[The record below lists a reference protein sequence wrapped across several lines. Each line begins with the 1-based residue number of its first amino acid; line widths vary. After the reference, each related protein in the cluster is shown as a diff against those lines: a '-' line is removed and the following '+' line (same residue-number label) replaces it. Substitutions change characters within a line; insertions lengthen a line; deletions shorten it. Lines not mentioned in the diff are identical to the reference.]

1 MNLFD
6 DPLGIHEKALAVRN
20 QRMQVL
26 AANIANA
33 DTPNYKAQ
41 DLDFKKILSDE
52 NVAPMVA
59 TNVRH
64 FDRSDPTGSSGIVFR
79 VPYNAPVDGNTVELQ
94 VEQAAYGEAAA
105 DFQSTLTFLESR
117 ISGIRKSLRGE

>member
-41 DLDFKKILSDE
+41 DLDFKKILSD
-52 NVAPMVA
+52 NPSPMAA

-64 FDRSDPTGSSGIVFR
+64 FDRSDASGR
-79 VPYNAPVDGNTVELQ
+79 
-94 VEQAAYGEAAA
+94 
-105 DFQSTLTFLESR
+105 
-117 ISGIRKSLRGE
+117 SG

>member
-41 DLDFKKILSDE
+41 DLDFKKILSD
-52 NVAPMVA
+52 NPSPMAA

-64 FDRSDPTGSSGIVFR
+64 FDRSDASGKWDSFR
-79 VPYNAPVDGNTVELQ
+79 VPYNAAVDGNTVELQ

>member
-6 DPLGIHEKALAVRN
+6 DPLGIHEKALVVRN

-41 DLDFKKILSDE
+41 DLDFKKILADD
-52 NVAPMVA
+52 NVSPMTA

-64 FDRSDPTGSSGIVFR
+64 FDRSDPMGSSGIVFR

>member
-41 DLDFKKILSDE
+41 DLDFKKILSS
-52 NVAPMVA
+52 NPSPMAA

-64 FDRSDPTGSSGIVFR
+64 FDRSDAAGGSGIVFR
-79 VPYNAPVDGNTVELQ
+79 VPYNAAVDGNTVELQ

>member
-33 DTPNYKAQ
+33 DTPTIR
-41 DLDFKKILSDE
+41 LKI
-52 NVAPMVA
+52 
-59 TNVRH
+59 
-64 FDRSDPTGSSGIVFR
+64 
-79 VPYNAPVDGNTVELQ
+79 
-94 VEQAAYGEAAA
+94 
-105 DFQSTLTFLESR
+105 
-117 ISGIRKSLRGE
+117 

>member
-33 DTPNYKAQ
+33 DTPHYKAQ
-41 DLDFKKILSDE
+41 DLDFKKILSS
-52 NVAPMVA
+52 NPSPMAA

-64 FDRSDPTGSSGIVFR
+64 FDRSDASGRSGIVFR
-79 VPYNAPVDGNTVELQ
+79 VPYNAAVDGNTVELQ

>member
-1 MNLFD
+1 
-6 DPLGIHEKALAVRN
+6 
-20 QRMQVL
+20 MQVL

-41 DLDFKKILSDE
+41 DLDFQKILSDE

-64 FDRSDPTGSSGIVFR
+64 FDRSDASGRSGIVFR
-79 VPYNAPVDGNTVELQ
+79 VPYNAAVDGNTVELQ